1 MAIWQAIVLG
11 AVQGLAEFLPV
22 SSSGHLLL
30 LQRLLGISEG
40 GLFFDVILHIATL
53 VPICIVLKK
62 QIAGLFKKPFNK
74 LFCLIVATIP
84 ACITGVL
91 LSDKIESAFYSK
103 SLLSACLISAAFL
116 CTAGELIIAERI
128 AKKNKKQLTVKY
140 SSALI
145 MGVAQGIAVIPGLS
159 RSGTV
164 LSAGTFARLE
174 KEENANFTFLMS
186 IPIILGAGLVSGI
199 KLFGNGEIT
208 IVFILPTLFGAI
220 TAMVTGY
227 IAITFMLKIIGKA
240 NYKWF
245 SLYLL
250 CLSCVSVLTYV
261 IWGI

>member
-1 MAIWQAIVLG
+1 MAIWKAIVLG

-30 LQRLLGISEG
+30 LQRWLGISEG
-40 GLFFDVILHIATL
+40 GLFFDVILHIASL
-53 VPICIVLKK
+53 VPVCIVLKK
-62 QIAGLFKKPFNK
+62 QIFGLFKKPYNK
-74 LFCLIVATIP
+74 LFCLIIATAP
-84 ACITGVL
+84 ACLTGVL
-91 LSDKIESAFYSK
+91 LSDKIESVFYSP
-103 SLLSACLISAAFL
+103 SLLSACLLAVAFL
-116 CTAGELIIAERI
+116 CTAVELFIAERV
-128 AKKNKKQLTVKY
+128 AKNNKNQLPIKY
-140 SSALI
+140 SSALV
-145 MGVAQGIAVIPGLS
+145 MGIAQGIAVIPGVS

-164 LSAGTFARLE
+164 LSAGTFARLG

-199 KLFGNGEIT
+199 KLIGNG
-208 IVFILPTLFGAI
+208 IVISEYILPTLFGAV

-250 CLSCVSVLTYV
+250 GISCVSVLTYV